1 MPSGSSAGFICL
13 ILLRSLLLDFPCA
26 TAATQAPATP
36 IGPDRLFLNVRSV
49 GRMAR
54 PPYCPPVPS
63 PACFIRLILLQSLTL
78 DLPCATPAA
87 LHRWFSKLH
96 SLPPLTPSV
105 TVAALHGLA
114 AARNRSG
121 AAAGTR
127 NDGSTW
133 THRDCVFDQP
143 PWRRLDSPP
152 PGLAA
157 EAASA
162 PVYSH

>member
-1 MPSGSSAGFICL
+1 MSRCALRLLSRFHLPNSFAKPPSRFSVCDCSDSGSSNANRPGPFVFECSL
-13 ILLRSLLLDFPCA
+13 CRPYGPSSILPSCALPGLFHSPNSFAKPHPRS
-26 TAATQAPATP
+26 
-36 IGPDRLFLNVRSV
+36 SV
-49 GRMAR
+49 
-54 PPYCPPVPS
+54 S
-63 PACFIRLILLQSLTL
+63 
-78 DLPCATPAA
+78 A